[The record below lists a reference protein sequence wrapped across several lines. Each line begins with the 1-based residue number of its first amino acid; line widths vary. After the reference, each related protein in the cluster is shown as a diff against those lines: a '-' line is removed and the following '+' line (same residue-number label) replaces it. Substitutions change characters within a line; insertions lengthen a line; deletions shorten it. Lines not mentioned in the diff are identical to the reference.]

1 MLENDGPVGLRKKK
15 EEEQRDPCN
24 DEGHPIS
31 PPPAD
36 HRYETGYEGGQLW
49 SAGGSLWHLSEFL

>member
-36 HRYETGYEGGQLW
+36 HRYETGYEGI
-49 SAGGSLWHLSEFL
+49 SLTVDFKDSRP

>member
-49 SAGGSLWHLSEFL
+49 SAGGSL